1 MVNMARTIS
10 IGGQDFAKLITNH
23 YFYIDKTMFIK
34 EWWENGDDVTLI
46 TRPRRFGKTLNMSMI
61 EQFFSLQ
68 YADCCNLFEGLSIWK
83 EEAYQQMQ
91 GTYPVLN
98 LSFASVKENTYENAK
113 TAICQIFSDIYNKYQ
128 FLRDCDVLTQR
139 DKTYFDR
146 VSERMCES
154 DAAIALYKL
163 SDFLYRYY
171 GKKPIILL
179 DEYDTPLQ
187 EAYIHGFWN
196 EITAFIRKLFN
207 ASFKTNPYF
216 DRAVLTG
223 ITRISK
229 ESVFS
234 DLNNPEVITATSDK
248 YTTAFGFT
256 QSEVTAALQEYGLTQ
271 KEAQVKDWYDGFTF
285 GSTKNIYNPW
295 SIINYLKKRIFSA
308 YWANTSSNSLVSKLI
323 REGSKDIK
331 MIMENL
337 LKGGQLHTKIDEQIV
352 FNQLNHSD
360 SAIWSLLLASGYLTV
375 EKHTIDEES
384 GKEEYDLKLTNKEV
398 HIMFENIIESWF
410 GSSTASYNDF
420 IKALLADDKKAMNHY
435 INDVALATFSYFDT
449 GNKPTAKV
457 EPERFYHGF
466 VLGLLVDLSDRYM
479 ITSNRESGF
488 GRYDVM
494 LEPYS
499 QQDNAILLEF
509 KVHDPEEETTLADTV
524 AAALLQIDQKNYT
537 ASLQAKGI
545 ANHRIRKYGFAF
557 EGKHV
562 LIG

>member
-1 MVNMARTIS
+1 MA
-10 IGGQDFAKLITNH
+10 L
-23 YFYIDKTMFIK
+23 
-34 EWWENGDDVTLI
+34 
-46 TRPRRFGKTLNMSMI
+46 P
-61 EQFFSLQ
+61 
-68 YADCCNLFEGLSIWK
+68 
-83 EEAYQQMQ
+83 
-91 GTYPVLN
+91 
-98 LSFASVKENTYENAK
+98 
-113 TAICQIFSDIYNKYQ
+113 
-128 FLRDCDVLTQR
+128 
-139 DKTYFDR
+139 
-146 VSERMCES
+146 
-154 DAAIALYKL
+154 
-163 SDFLYRYY
+163 
-171 GKKPIILL
+171 
-179 DEYDTPLQ
+179 
-187 EAYIHGFWN
+187 
-196 EITAFIRKLFN
+196 
-207 ASFKTNPYF
+207 
-216 DRAVLTG
+216 
-223 ITRISK
+223 
-229 ESVFS
+229 
-234 DLNNPEVITATSDK
+234 
-248 YTTAFGFT
+248 
-256 QSEVTAALQEYGLTQ
+256 SEVTAALQEYGLTQ

-331 MIMENL
+331 MVMENL

>member
-1 MVNMARTIS
+1 M
-10 IGGQDFAKLITNH
+10 
-23 YFYIDKTMFIK
+23 
-34 EWWENGDDVTLI
+34 
-46 TRPRRFGKTLNMSMI
+46 
-61 EQFFSLQ
+61 
-68 YADCCNLFEGLSIWK
+68 
-83 EEAYQQMQ
+83 
-91 GTYPVLN
+91 
-98 LSFASVKENTYENAK
+98 
-113 TAICQIFSDIYNKYQ
+113 
-128 FLRDCDVLTQR
+128 
-139 DKTYFDR
+139 
-146 VSERMCES
+146 
-154 DAAIALYKL
+154 
-163 SDFLYRYY
+163 YRYY

-331 MIMENL
+331 MVMENL

>member
-1 MVNMARTIS
+1 MNMARTIS

-61 EQFFSLQ
+61 EQFFSIQ
-68 YADCCNLFEGLSIWK
+68 YAGCGNLFEGLSIWK
-83 EEAYQQMQ
+83 EETYQQMQ

-98 LSFASVKENTYENAK
+98 LSFASIKENTYENAK

-128 FLRDCDVLTQR
+128 FLRDCDVLTHR
-139 DKTYFDR
+139 DKAYFDR
-146 VSERMCES
+146 VSEQMCEN

-196 EITAFIRKLFN
+196 EITTFIRKLFN
-207 ASFKTNPYF
+207 TSFKTNPYF
-216 DRAVLTG
+216 DRAILTG

-256 QSEVTAALQEYGLTQ
+256 QSEVTAALHEYGLIQ
-271 KEAQVKDWYDGFTF
+271 KETKVKDWYDGFTF

-295 SIINYLKKRIFSA
+295 SIINYLKKRTFSA

-337 LKGGQLHTKIDEQIV
+337 LKGGLLHTKIDEQIV
-352 FNQLNHSD
+352 FNQLNHND

-410 GSSTASYNDF
+410 GNSTASYNDF
-420 IKALLADDKKAMNHY
+420 IKALLANDKKAMNHY
-435 INDVALATFSYFDT
+435 INDIALATFSYFDT
-449 GNKPTAKV
+449 GNKPSARV

-499 QQDNAILLEF
+499 QQNNAIILEF
-509 KVHDPEEETTLADTV
+509 KVHEPEEETTLADTV
-524 AAALLQIDQKNYT
+524 AAALLQIEQKNYA

-545 ANHRIRKYGFAF
+545 ANNRIRKYGFAF